1 MVGQEKTKEE
11 RVAEGMTILFKLREV
26 GIEDSN
32 PGVKVIKDAVRTW
45 INDGIPVSLKRI
57 EFGRINRV
65 GELVLPRRSG
75 VQPTLL
81 LRVVEG
87 AIE

>member
-26 GIEDSN
+26 GIEDTN
-32 PGVKVIKDAVRTW
+32 PGVKTIKDAVRTW
-45 INDGIPVSLKRI
+45 INDGIPISLKRI
-57 EFGRINRV
+57 EFGRINRI

-75 VQPTLL
+75 IQPTLL
-81 LRVVEG
+81 LRAVEG
-87 AIE
+87 AE

>member
-11 RVAEGMTILFKLREV
+11 RVSEGMTILFKLREV

-45 INDGIPVSLKRI
+45 INDGIPISLKRI

-81 LRVVEG
+81 LRVVGE
-87 AIE
+87 